1 MKDLTKEQK
10 YDLACI
16 TLASIQI
23 QSAIHTLDN
32 VSGMG
37 NDFKFKKKKDWN
49 DFIDYVRRWA
59 NKEGVELY
67 SLTGSFNN
75 SNVQNYV
82 ECVTE
87 FDRVAEKIIVT
98 ID

>member
-49 DFIDYVRRWA
+49 DFIDYVKRWA
-59 NKEGVELY
+59 NKEGADDKLKQYHMYFDKSTAIKLSKELRKQIA
-67 SLTGSFNN
+67 LI
-75 SNVQNYV
+75 
-82 ECVTE
+82 E
-87 FDRVAEKIIVT
+87 
-98 ID
+98 